1 MSEARRQKLWLIM
14 FSLILFGVIAVA
26 HVFVAS
32 WHTPANAS
40 TDSIRFDTATLA
52 DGQFAVVDLDKE
64 SKTGFK
70 LFIIRDGQQF
80 NVFGFLAHYDGFM
93 MPDKSEWRVSGHC
106 EKLVYENKIIF
117 CADLDIL
124 ADEKDRWRWDFSG
137 NNISGQDAKLRHIK
151 FDMVDGL
158 IVVKK

>member
-70 LFIIRDGQQF
+70 LFIMSS
-80 NVFGFLAHYDGFM
+80 NEM
-93 MPDKSEWRVSGHC
+93 
-106 EKLVYENKIIF
+106 
-117 CADLDIL
+117 
-124 ADEKDRWRWDFSG
+124 
-137 NNISGQDAKLRHIK
+137 HIK
-151 FDMVDGL
+151 KIQTKL
-158 IVVKK
+158 IMQIKQIKCRSN